1 MAKFIK
7 INEYIIN
14 IDNVTYIDTENNG
27 EIDFNFV
34 DGQTI
39 SFDQSKKNKTK
50 VMELLK
56 DEETKETKKVIE

>member
-14 IDNVTYIDTENNG
+14 IDNVTYIDTENGG

-39 SFDQSKKNKTK
+39 SFDQSKKNKSK
-50 VMELLK
+50 VMDLLK
-56 DEETKETKKVIE
+56 DEEPKETKKVIE